1 MRIKINFDITQRLK
15 EHEEK
20 IKNAFAAAQNF
31 ERFTDDDKIVALG
44 HLKVVCFF
52 AAEDFIRA
60 QTLISSEK
68 GLNHEAT

>member
-1 MRIKINFDITQRLK
+1 MHVTMDFNITQ
-15 EHEEK
+15 K
-20 IKNAFAAAQNF
+20 IKDHEGKIKKAFAAAQNL

-68 GLNHEAT
+68 GVNHEAT